1 MNREELSDE
10 WGSELLFLEEK
21 HYDKCI
27 VGIVESFGR
36 SPVVCYDKQLLLDTM
51 VEHGIESL
59 EEALEYFD
67 FNVLGSYMGESTPVF
82 LDSLY
87 TKGI

>member
-27 VGIVESFGR
+27 VGVVESFGK

-51 VEHGIESL
+51 VEQGMESL
-59 EEALEYFD
+59 EEALEYFE
-67 FNVLGSYMGESTPVF
+67 FNVLGSYVGEATPVF
-82 LDSLY
+82 LEKFY
-87 TKGI
+87 